1 MGQAPSLS
9 VCLSHVLLAFTIEA
23 DNRVEP
29 RLRDTGARPVS
40 LVMWSNVMR
49 YVTDD
54 GITVGELAAAS
65 RQPPKPV
72 ASLVGGL
79 ERWRYLAVDHD
90 PSKGVVARRAG
101 FGSARGVSPR
111 TVLRPTAAGAVA
123 GEQWAQSVDAIEQR
137 WDRRFG
143 SREVDDLRGSLAAI
157 HDQLGLA
164 MPRYLPVLSA
174 RGLFAAPVVALG
186 ESDDGRSE
194 RDLPALLSRVLL
206 AYTLD
211 YEDGAPVSLPI
222 AANVLR
228 VLDREPTPVASV
240 PLASGVSKEAVSM
253 ALTWLEREGY
263 AAVTPDPSG
272 RGKVVVATPSGSA
285 AQTFHAR
292 RLAAVDAAWDER
304 FGPDTV
310 ATLRARL
317 AAILDNP
324 ELASGLVTPA
334 GGWRAESSYS
344 ARTAGF
350 VDHPT
355 TALPQSP
362 IVLHRGGW
370 PDGS

>member
-1 MGQAPSLS
+1 
-9 VCLSHVLLAFTIEA
+9 
-23 DNRVEP
+23 
-29 RLRDTGARPVS
+29 
-40 LVMWSNVMR
+40 
-49 YVTDD
+49 
-54 GITVGELAAAS
+54 
-65 RQPPKPV
+65 
-72 ASLVGGL
+72 L

-90 PSKGVVARRAG
+90 PGKGVVARRTG
-101 FGSARGVSPR
+101 FGSARGVSPS
-111 TVLRPTAAGAVA
+111 TVLRTTAAGSVA
-123 GEQWAQSVDAIEQR
+123 SEQWAQSADAVEQR

-143 SREVDDLRGSLAAI
+143 SREVDDLRGSLVAI
-157 HDQLGLA
+157 HDQLGVA

-186 ESDDGRSE
+186 ERDGRSE
-194 RDLPALLSRVLL
+194 RDLPTLLSRALL

-228 VLDREPTPVASV
+228 VLDREPTPIASV

-263 AAVTPDPSG
+263 AAVTPEPSG
-272 RGKVVVATPSGSA
+272 RGKVVVATAAGSV

-292 RLAAVDAAWDER
+292 RVAAVDTAWNER
-304 FGPDTV
+304 FGRDTV

-324 ELASGLVTPA
+324 ALASGLVTPA
-334 GGWRAESSYS
+334 GGWRAEGSHR
-344 ARTAGF
+344 ARAAGF
-350 VDHPT
+350 ADHPA

>member
-1 MGQAPSLS
+1 
-9 VCLSHVLLAFTIEA
+9 
-23 DNRVEP
+23 
-29 RLRDTGARPVS
+29 
-40 LVMWSNVMR
+40 MWSNVMR

-54 GITVGELAAAS
+54 GITVGELSAAS

-90 PSKGVVARRAG
+90 PSEGAVARRAG

-111 TVLRPTAAGAVA
+111 TVLRPTAAGDVA
-123 GEQWAQSVDAIEQR
+123 GEQWARSVDAIEQR

-143 SREVDDLRGSLAAI
+143 SREVDALRNSLVAI

-186 ESDDGRSE
+186 KSDGRSE
-194 RDLPALLSRVLL
+194 HDLPTLLSRVLL
-206 AYTLD
+206 AYTLH
-211 YEDGAPVSLPI
+211 YEEGASVSLPI

-228 VLDREPTPVASV
+228 VLDPEPTSIGSL
-240 PLASGVSKEAVSM
+240 PLATGVSKEAVSM
-253 ALTWLEREGY
+253 VLTWLEREGF
-263 AAVTPDPSG
+263 AVVTPDPSG
-272 RGKVVVATPSGSA
+272 RGKVVVATAAGSA
-285 AQTFHAR
+285 AQTFHVR
-292 RLAAVDAAWDER
+292 RLAEVEAWWGER
-304 FGPDTV
+304 FGTDTIARLA
-310 ATLRARL
+310 ATL

-324 ELASGLVTPA
+324 SLASGLVTPA
-334 GGWRAESSYS
+334 GGWRAESSYQ
-344 ARTAGF
+344 ARTDAF
-350 VDHPT
+350 VVHPT